1 MDVNP
6 QTITQI
12 IAEYL
17 KELQKHIK
25 INKAILR
32 LCRTMVHMPKGVM
45 IIGAM
50 LIWLFSRRILKAGM

>member
-25 INKAILR
+25 IHKAILR
-32 LCRTMVHMPKGVM
+32 LCRTMVHLPKG
-45 IIGAM
+45 G
-50 LIWLFSRRILKAGM
+50 LTHGQGTGQ